1 MLWSLT
7 PETKEIWDTG
17 LTLHLKTYDFSSVVG
32 EVVCIRFIYLNIKV
46 SSLTGNRTRA
56 AAVRAPNPNH

>member
-1 MLWSLT
+1 MAVNY
-7 PETKEIWDTG
+7 
-17 LTLHLKTYDFSSVVG
+17 HLNAFPIKDM
-32 EVVCIRFIYLNIKV
+32 IYYLDSCLIVIVAKL